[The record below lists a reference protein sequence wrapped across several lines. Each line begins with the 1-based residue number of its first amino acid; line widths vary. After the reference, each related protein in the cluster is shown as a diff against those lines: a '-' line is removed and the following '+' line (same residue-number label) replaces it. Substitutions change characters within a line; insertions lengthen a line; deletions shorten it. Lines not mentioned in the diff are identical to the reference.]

1 MNSTNEK
8 IIKLL
13 QEGKQIPE
21 EYHDYLFPVNHK
33 EYELT
38 YKGKISKQ
46 KILSLAEEPQSI
58 PLQTVKHFGS
68 DNYDWNNLLIFGD
81 NFQILKTF
89 YENKDELIK
98 NKVKGKVKLI
108 YIDPP
113 FATTDEF
120 ANKDGA
126 KAYSDKI
133 KGAEFI
139 EFIRE
144 RLILAKELLS
154 EDGSIFVHLDWKMS
168 HYIKVILDEI
178 FDKNNFRN
186 EIIWTYTG
194 PGSPGMK
201 QFNRKHDTILWYTKS
216 NNWTFNS
223 EDIRIASNVHVG
235 GFNNEMKKEDSDKYS
250 ELGKIP
256 EDWWNI
262 AVAARRKVDGAERA
276 GYPTE
281 KPQALLERIIKA
293 TTNPGD
299 LILDFF
305 AGSGTTGYVAE
316 KLNRRW
322 IMCDIGKL
330 SIYTIQKRFL
340 TKKDGY
346 KPFNLVNGGCY
357 DLETIFDLDKDKYI
371 NFVRDLFHIDLQTKQ
386 INGIKL
392 DGKRRG
398 DWVKIFSYKDFD
410 SNTTAVNE
418 FYIEQLHANI
428 GKKIGHKFYIVA
440 PEINIDIVGDYYEI
454 DDVKYYLL
462 RIPYQAIKELHTK
475 DFKKAEQPKNE
486 KGINLIENS
495 VGFYFNETPE
505 VDREINKQSD
515 YLTIIINSVL
525 PQYESINENRDILA
539 MVLIDTSSNKDF
551 VMQKVFFA
559 DDIKNEDGSYIISL
573 ERKELL
579 SNSIKIIYID
589 MYGNEFKEKVD
600 L

>member
-13 QEGKQIPE
+13 QEGRQLPE
-21 EYHDYLFPVNHK
+21 EFHDYLFPVNHK

-38 YKGKISKQ
+38 YKGKVSKQ

-68 DNYDWNNLLIFGD
+68 DNSEWNNLLIFGD

-133 KGAEFI
+133 KGAEFL

-144 RLILAKELLS
+144 RLILAKELLA
-154 EDGSIFVHLDWKMS
+154 EDGSIYVHLDSKMV
-168 HYIKVILDEI
+168 HYVKVIMDEI
-178 FDKNNFRN
+178 FDKNNFVN
-186 EIIWTYTG
+186 EIIWQYFMG
-194 PGSPGMK
+194 GKGK
-201 QFNRKHDTILWYTKS
+201 KEFAKKHDTILLYAK
-216 NNWTFNS
+216 NKGQHIFNQQIIKRYYDFVPS
-223 EDIRIASNVHVG
+223 LKDASALGTSGRDEIGYWGLVKCPDVWPIKG
-235 GFNNEMKKEDSDKYS
+235 VFNMGKEY
-250 ELGKIP
+250 L
-256 EDWWNI
+256 
-262 AVAARRKVDGAERA
+262 A
-276 GYPTE
+276 YPTQ
-281 KPQALLERIIKA
+281 KPEELIERIITA
-293 TTNPGD
+293 STNEND

-371 NFVRDLFHIDLQTKQ
+371 NFVRDLFHIDLQAKQ

-398 DWVKIFSYKDFD
+398 DWVKVFNYKDFD
-410 SNTTAVNE
+410 SNTTAINE
-418 FYIEQLHANI
+418 FYIEQLHSNI

-440 PEINIDIVGDYYEI
+440 PEMNIDIVGDYYEI
-454 DDVKYYLL
+454 EDVKYYLL

-505 VDREINKQSD
+505 VDREINKKAD
-515 YLTIIINSVL
+515 YLIININSVM

-551 VMQKVFFA
+551 VMQKVFFV
-559 DDIKNEDGSYIISL
+559 DDIKNENGSYTIRL
-573 ERKELL
+573 ESKELL
-579 SNSIKIIYID
+579 SESIKIIYID